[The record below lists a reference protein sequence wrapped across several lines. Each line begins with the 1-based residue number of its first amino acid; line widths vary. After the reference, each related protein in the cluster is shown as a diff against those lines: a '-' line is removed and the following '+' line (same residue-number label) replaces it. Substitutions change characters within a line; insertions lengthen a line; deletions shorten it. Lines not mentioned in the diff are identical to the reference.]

1 MLFRS
6 LILEPLIHQKI
17 VLTEHILIENDTD
30 KEIELLKEKM
40 VLDKKI
46 GKTSQDLRKMITSIL
61 EKS

>member
-1 MLFRS
+1 
-6 LILEPLIHQKI
+6 